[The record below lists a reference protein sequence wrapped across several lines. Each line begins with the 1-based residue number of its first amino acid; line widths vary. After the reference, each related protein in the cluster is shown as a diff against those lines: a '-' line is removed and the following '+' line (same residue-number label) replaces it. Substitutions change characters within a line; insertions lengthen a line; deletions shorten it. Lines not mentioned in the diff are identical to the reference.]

1 MNRFRASTAEERRA
15 LFQAAIAA
23 HRERDSAFLTLE
35 AAPAED
41 RAGPPP
47 WIQYR
52 VADETLNLDCT
63 AAERESI
70 QGVIA
75 DVGGARVD
83 ARESVED
90 GGVNLRITVRGDDE
104 RLAAII
110 ERLFVEGF
118 DLDETVSVWAA
129 AI

>member
-1 MNRFRASTAEERRA
+1 
-15 LFQAAIAA
+15 
-23 HRERDSAFLTLE
+23 
-35 AAPAED
+35 
-41 RAGPPP
+41 
-47 WIQYR
+47 
-52 VADETLNLDCT
+52 V
-63 AAERESI
+63 AERESI

-75 DVGGARVD
+75 DVGGATVD

-104 RLAAII
+104 RLATIL

-129 AI
+129 AV